1 MSFFRKFVPELWP
14 FIYAKIVFPLNLVEF
29 HQILYMHSSWQDL
42 VFFPLFQGLLY
53 AQDGVAKQEVRS
65 SEGEPPDDNNFY
77 IPSLPAGDSIKIV
90 HLEKTTEPLV
100 SLWVLATLTLKAPP
114 IICSRRQ
121 FQILPLF
128 QK

>member
-1 MSFFRKFVPELWP
+1 MSFFLF
-14 FIYAKIVFPLNLVEF
+14 A
-29 HQILYMHSSWQDL
+29 
-42 VFFPLFQGLLY
+42 LFQGLLY

-100 SLWVLATLTLKAPP
+100 SLWVLATLRPVGNTAENVVL
-114 IICSRRQ
+114 
-121 FQILPLF
+121 
-128 QK
+128 

>member
-1 MSFFRKFVPELWP
+1 MCDTL
-14 FIYAKIVFPLNLVEF
+14 IVFLKEF
-29 HQILYMHSSWQDL
+29 FLKVNFGKKQQTTKNHASLFL
-42 VFFPLFQGLLY
+42 FPFFQGLLY

-100 SLWVLATLTLKAPP
+100 SL
-114 IICSRRQ
+114 
-121 FQILPLF
+121 
-128 QK
+128 